1 MKDVI
6 KVIRKTYMVR
16 QNTFWVTWVD
26 VVKVIRKTWI
36 VRRNPESMRMM
47 GRLSKQKRRSP
58 RKILVG
64 R

>member
-1 MKDVI
+1 
-6 KVIRKTYMVR
+6 MVR

-36 VRRNPESMRMM
+36 VRRKPESMRMM

-58 RKILVG
+58 RKILVA